1 MPGIDEL
8 CHVKDCNND
17 RQMKGQADDLKQEET
32 EGGAAMEGMKSF
44 LIGEHSEDGMGVVEV
59 LLIIVVLI
67 GMVIIFQKQITQLVD
82 KIWKAINK
90 DAATV
95 YK

>member
-1 MPGIDEL
+1 MEA
-8 CHVKDCNND
+8 
-17 RQMKGQADDLKQEET
+17 MKE
-32 EGGAAMEGMKSF
+32 F

-67 GMVIIFQKQITQLVD
+67 AMVIIFQKQITQLVN

-90 DAATV
+90 DASKV
-95 YK
+95 YD

>member
-1 MPGIDEL
+1 MNKIRD
-8 CHVKDCNND
+8 
-17 RQMKGQADDLKQEET
+17 
-32 EGGAAMEGMKSF
+32 F

-67 GMVIIFQKQITQLVD
+67 AMVIIFQDQITQLVN

-90 DAATV
+90 DASSV

>member
-1 MPGIDEL
+1 MNEIRD
-8 CHVKDCNND
+8 
-17 RQMKGQADDLKQEET
+17 
-32 EGGAAMEGMKSF
+32 F

-67 GMVIIFQKQITQLVD
+67 AMVIIFQDQITQLVN

-90 DAATV
+90 DASSV

>member
-1 MPGIDEL
+1 MNGIRD
-8 CHVKDCNND
+8 
-17 RQMKGQADDLKQEET
+17 
-32 EGGAAMEGMKSF
+32 F

-67 GMVIIFQKQITQLVD
+67 AMVIIFQDQITQLVN

-90 DAATV
+90 DASSV